1 MSKRAE
7 EANVIVF
14 GGGPAGVSAALA
26 AARLGSSVVL
36 IERHG
41 FCGGMATAAGLSVF
55 INYRAGTM
63 DLSASIYREIINH
76 LDLLGAHY
84 RTDDL
89 HCDIFEPEALKIVLD
104 RMLSDA
110 GVRVLY
116 HVWPDRIDQSR
127 SGEWEVVCRGKNC
140 QLTLLARCLIDAT
153 GDADACRLARVET
166 TFGRSRDGR
175 TQPMTMV
182 VRMGGFD
189 PVAYQAAGGQLLD
202 GRYVFEGSAR
212 SDEIAEA
219 RRLGLWDIPRDDIAM
234 FWSQPWD
241 PTAVTIN
248 GTRIHGNAAN
258 LVGFSGAEAL
268 GRQQA
273 WQLLEFMRRFIPG
286 FSQAFLVATG
296 PQIGVRETRRIIG
309 RATLT
314 ESDVLGRVV
323 PDDTICECAYPIDI
337 HDPDGSSDTF
347 DLDQSTRYGISYKCL
362 QPLGVEW
369 FLAAGRCISASHE
382 AAGSFRVMP
391 TCSSIGQAAGT
402 AAALAVASGIPPSK
416 VSAVQVVDSIERAQ
430 PSGLWNVCAPPS
442 RWEVANPTPHRA

>member
-1 MSKRAE
+1 MSKQAE
-7 EANVIVF
+7 MADVVVF
-14 GGGPAGVSAALA
+14 GGGPAGVSAAIA

-63 DLSASIYREIINH
+63 DLSAPIYREIIKQ

-84 RTDDL
+84 RTNDL

-104 RMLSDA
+104 RMLSEV

-116 HVWPDRIDQSR
+116 HVWPDRIEQSR
-127 SGEWEVVCRGKNC
+127 SGEWEVECHGKNC
-140 QLTLLARCLIDAT
+140 QLTLQARCLIDAT
-153 GDADACRLARVET
+153 GDADASRLAGVET

-182 VRMGGFD
+182 VRVGGFD
-189 PVAYQAAGGQLLD
+189 PVEYLDAGGQLLE

-212 SDEIAEA
+212 SAEIAEA

-248 GTRIHGNAAN
+248 GTRIHGNAAD
-258 LVGFSGAEAL
+258 LAGFSDAEAQ
-268 GRQQA
+268 GRKQA
-273 WQLLEFMRRFIPG
+273 WQLLEFMRCFVPG

-323 PDDTICECAYPIDI
+323 PEDTICECAYPIDI

-347 DLDQSTRYGISYKCL
+347 DLGQSTRYGISYKCL
-362 QPLGVEW
+362 QPVGVDW

-402 AAALAVASGIPPSK
+402 AAALAVASGVPPSELDSLR
-416 VSAVQVVDSIERAQ
+416 VSDC
-430 PSGLWNVCAPPS
+430 LNAPL
-442 RWEVANPTPHRA
+442 VGC

>member
-1 MSKRAE
+1 MRE
-7 EANVIVF
+7 ESPKADVLVF

-36 IERHG
+36 VESHG

-55 INYRAGTM
+55 INYRAGTT
-63 DLSASIYREIINH
+63 DLSAPIYREIVGR
-76 LDLLGAHY
+76 LDLIGAHY

-104 RMLSDA
+104 RMLEEA
-110 GVRVLY
+110 GVRTFY
-116 HVWPDRIDQSR
+116 HVLPDRITQSENG
-127 SGEWEVVCRGKNC
+127 SWEVVCRGKNC
-140 QLTLLARCLIDAT
+140 QLTVVARCLIDAT
-153 GDADACRLARVET
+153 GDADASRLAGVET

-182 VRMGGFD
+182 VRLGGFD
-189 PVAYQAAGGQLLD
+189 PVGYHAAGGQLLE

-212 SDEIAEA
+212 SAEIAEA
-219 RRLGLWDIPRDDIAM
+219 KRLGLWDIPRDDIAM

-248 GTRIHGNAAN
+248 GTRIHGNAAD
-258 LVGFSGAEAL
+258 LAGFSDAEAQ
-268 GRQQA
+268 GRKQA

-286 FSQAFLVATG
+286 FSRAFIVATG
-296 PQIGVRETRRIIG
+296 PQIGVRETRRIVG

-314 ESDVLGRVV
+314 ESDVLGRVM
-323 PDDTICECAYPIDI
+323 PEDTICECAYPIDI
-337 HDPDGSSDTF
+337 HDPDGASDTF

-362 QPLGVEW
+362 QPKNVEW

-391 TCSSIGQAAGT
+391 TCSSLGQAAGT
-402 AAALAVASGIPPSK
+402 SAALAVKAGVPPSK
-416 VSAVQVVDSIERAQ
+416 ISSAQVSHCLEECV
-430 PSGLWNVCAPPS
+430 SGC
-442 RWEVANPTPHRA
+442 